1 MRVSVVH
8 DGSHP
13 GRREQR
19 CRWQP
24 REASPARSAR
34 PACLRLGAASVADA
48 MGLGPHAHMQLMTKE
63 VWTLQNAAVATF
75 VLVWILGRTFAAK
88 NMMNGKTT

>member
-1 MRVSVVH
+1 
-8 DGSHP
+8 
-13 GRREQR
+13 
-19 CRWQP
+19 
-24 REASPARSAR
+24 
-34 PACLRLGAASVADA
+34 

-75 VLVWILGRTFAAK
+75 VLVWILGRTFATK